1 MSRPGLEHWCSDRA
15 GTGNWCLH
23 QIQHSG
29 IGAGTG
35 IHSCSGSEA
44 SVRGIGITGVDSR
57 NAEQAINAFQDGG
70 EFHLQMID
78 RVPAIGPDT

>member
-1 MSRPGLEHWCSDRA
+1 M
-15 GTGNWCLH
+15 H

-29 IGAGTG
+29 IGASTGT
-35 IHSCSGSEA
+35 HLRSGSEA
-44 SVRGIGITGVDSR
+44 GIRGVGITGVDIR
-57 NAEQAINAFQDGG
+57 NAEQALNAFQNGG